1 MSTHRIPRALRRFSK
16 EDSAQDLLEYALLVS
31 LIVIAA
37 IGAVN
42 ILGST
47 IKTAF
52 WDGIAAKF

>member
-1 MSTHRIPRALRRFSK
+1 MSTHRIPQALRRFSK